1 METLVRTTNGVDI
14 DGLHATI
21 QAINENPSIADFK
34 FMETNKCVNGAQ
46 KSTTSGHPG

>member
-1 METLVRTTNGVDI
+1 METLVRKTNGANI
-14 DGLHATI
+14 NRLHATI

-34 FMETNKCVNGAQ
+34 FMATNKCVNGAQ